1 MPARIRLWHR
11 PKQAFKGKKNLYIDL
26 QYGRENRKQVHT
38 SIIMFDEHFN
48 SEKEEIK
55 RSHPNYKSLRQALK
69 IYRNR
74 IEEGEDKF
82 LDGQFTFE
90 QYHLFVEGK
99 SDFTS
104 IDDYL
109 NTEELKKASYLQ

>member
-11 PKQAFKGKKNLYIDL
+11 PKKSYKGKKNLYIDL
-26 QYGRENRKQVHT
+26 QYGRDNRKQVHT
-38 SIIMFDEHFN
+38 DIILFDDDFN

-55 RSHPNYKSLRQALK
+55 RSHPNYKSLREALK
-69 IYRNR
+69 VFKQR

-90 QYHLFVEGK
+90 QYHLFISGK
-99 SDFTS
+99 Q
-104 IDDYL
+104 
-109 NTEELKKASYLQ
+109 ASV